1 MTTTARSPAEV
12 KRVTSP
18 RWRRAGPMI
27 VALAAVA
34 ALAAACGG
42 GGSSSSPNG
51 ISAQLSARQSGLLF
65 VSCIRAHGFP
75 DFPDS
80 DVSVNGAGQPEL
92 HVPSY
97 LKGDPRFQSALHACQ
112 ADLPGG
118 GPPAKHVNV
127 QAELVYARCM
137 RSHGITDFPDPMPGG
152 GFTIPFDTSTP
163 QFEAADQACGAE
175 SPK

>member
-1 MTTTARSPAEV
+1 MTTTAGSPAEPR
-12 KRVTSP
+12 RVTNQ
-18 RWRRAGPMI
+18 RWRRAGPLV

-42 GGSSSSPNG
+42 GGSSSPDLTSGQSP
-51 ISAQLSARQSGLLF
+51 ARQSGLEF
-65 VSCIRAHGFP
+65 DSCVRAHGFP

-80 DVSVNGAGQPEL
+80 AVSVDGSQLEI

-97 LKGDPRFQSALHACQ
+97 LKGDPQFQSAFRACQ

-118 GPPAKHVNV
+118 GPLAKHVNV

-137 RSHGITDFPDPMPGG
+137 RSHGITGFPDPMPGG